1 MCIIL
6 CIYIYLIYIY
16 IYASENVFSKDFQ
29 QGLTIYYVPCVIYT
43 HLILCRHT
51 SLIYPS

>member
-1 MCIIL
+1 VYNIVY
-6 CIYIYLIYIY
+6 IYIYNIYM
-16 IYASENVFSKDFQ
+16 YASENVFSKDFQ